1 MCHVQLAVYCLVQ
14 FQQAV
19 RWEGHAPSA
28 GRTAAAA
35 AAVAGAVAAVAAG
48 AGASAAAAA

>member
-19 RWEGHAPSA
+19 RWEGPSA
-28 GRTAAAA
+28 RRTAAAA

-48 AGASAAAAA
+48 AGASAAAA